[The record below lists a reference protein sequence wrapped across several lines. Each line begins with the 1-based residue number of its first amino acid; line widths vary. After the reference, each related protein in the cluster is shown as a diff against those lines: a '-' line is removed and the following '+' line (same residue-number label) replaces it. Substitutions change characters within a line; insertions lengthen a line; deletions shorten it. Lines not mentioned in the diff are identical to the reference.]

1 MANKHER
8 EISTSSYMTM
18 QYTIISEIYNDI
30 CKYYEIF
37 MFLCMQI
44 CCFTSFCIS
53 CTFYFFCF
61 VTRYV
66 SFFNQFANF
75 GVPLGWCIPHAPAA
89 AFLAAGHMCGQ
100 HICVSILAEFPNEYV
115 LLLHMRSILDM
126 KTVVIHVRNCS
137 YAFHVFP

>member
-1 MANKHER
+1 
-8 EISTSSYMTM
+8 M
-18 QYTIISEIYNDI
+18 QVLRDLYV
-30 CKYYEIF
+30 F
-37 MFLCMQI
+37 MHADLLFY
-44 CCFTSFCIS
+44 FFCIS

-66 SFFNQFANF
+66 SFFNQFPNF

-126 KTVVIHVRNCS
+126 KTVVIHVGNCS
-137 YAFHVFP
+137 YTFHVFP